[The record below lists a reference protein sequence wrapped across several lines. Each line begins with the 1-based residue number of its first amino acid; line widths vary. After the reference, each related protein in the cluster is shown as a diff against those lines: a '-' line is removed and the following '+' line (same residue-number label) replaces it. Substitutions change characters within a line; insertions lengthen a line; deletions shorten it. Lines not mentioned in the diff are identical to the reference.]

1 VRRALVA
8 LAVLLLLAAC
18 SDGKKPS
25 AAPSASSSSPPPP
38 ALRASAGC
46 HAPPQA
52 PGETKVTL
60 TSSGVERYYYQ
71 HVPPTYDGT
80 TPTPVLIDLHGWQ
93 EGADIQKTT
102 SQLGPYGDTHGF
114 VTITPQGQGPVP
126 HWNAAHGSDDGV
138 FLTAALDQ
146 VEAVLCVDERR
157 VFVDGYSNGAMFA
170 SILGCDLSDRLAA
183 IATVDGLVSV
193 PDCKLSRPVPVIAF
207 HGTADPF
214 ITYTGGYGQ
223 ATLNLPTPDGSTTL
237 GKAGL
242 TGGGV
247 PPVPDVVAGWAALDG
262 CAATPPGESAIATDV
277 TLLTYACAKGD
288 EVELYRIEGG
298 GHTWPGSQ
306 FTASIASIVGP
317 TTMSISADDLIW
329 SFFQAHPMPT

>member
-1 VRRALVA
+1 MRAALVTF
-8 LAVLLLLAAC
+8 VLLLTLAAC
-18 SDGKKPS
+18 S
-25 AAPSASSSSPPPP
+25 SASRSSTAPASVSSPPPP
-38 ALRASAGC
+38 PAVRSSAGC
-46 HAPPQA
+46 HAPPQP

-60 TSSGVERYYYQ
+60 TSSGAERFYYQ

-80 TPTPVLIDLHGWQ
+80 APTPVVIDLHGWQ
-93 EGADIQKTT
+93 EGADIQKMS

-146 VEAVLCVDERR
+146 VESALCVDERR
-157 VFVDGYSNGAMFA
+157 VYVDGYSNGAMFA
-170 SILGCDLSDRLAA
+170 SFLGCDLSDRVAA
-183 IATVDGLVSV
+183 IATVDGLVPV

-237 GKAGL
+237 GKAGV
-242 TGGGV
+242 TGAGI
-247 PPVPDVVAGWAALDG
+247 PPVPEVVAGWATLDG
-262 CAATPPGESAIATDV
+262 CTSAPPAETTVAADV
-277 TLLTYACAKGD
+277 TLLTYQCPKGN

-306 FTASIASIVGP
+306 FTASIANIVGP
-317 TTMSISADDLIW
+317 TTMSISADELIW
-329 SFFQAHPMPT
+329 DFFQAHPIPN